1 MFMMQRSSLV
11 KTENYIPRM
20 SIRLQLIKLV
30 LKRLL
35 VIFKPDANLLRGL
48 AAITYGLEMGEPL
61 SFIFSYIQSVKVENA
76 ILPKLPLI
84 RSIFF
89 VLTNLNKTAKV
100 ASYGLWVYTR
110 ELRLIYIFSGIFRI
124 SRCLFGTI
132 FQFYS
137 AIFVNS

>member
-48 AAITYGLEMGEPL
+48 AAVTYGLEMGEPL
-61 SFIFSYIQSVKVENA
+61 SFIFSYI
-76 ILPKLPLI
+76 
-84 RSIFF
+84 
-89 VLTNLNKTAKV
+89 
-100 ASYGLWVYTR
+100 
-110 ELRLIYIFSGIFRI
+110 
-124 SRCLFGTI
+124 
-132 FQFYS
+132 
-137 AIFVNS
+137 